1 MPPKQVP
8 KAAPKSGPTAVK
20 KTPVKPQ
27 TKPLP
32 KKAPI
37 AQSKAVV
44 PKTGA
49 PAKKPLPKA
58 APKTQTKPLPKTN
71 VPKQPPQQQGWLSRI
86 GSQAASG
93 IGSFTGAVVSAA
105 GNGVAGAAAH
115 ALHSLANTSRGWG
128 DAIREYG
135 NSIKDVTGATGP
147 RASSAKN
154 PLGLSSTPQGA
165 KALMGS
171 RPGITGVSK
180 GSGSN
185 PLGL

>member
-8 KAAPKSGPTAVK
+8 KTAPKSGPTAVK

-105 GNGVAGAAAH
+105 GNGVAGA
-115 ALHSLANTSRGWG
+115 G
-128 DAIREYG
+128 
-135 NSIKDVTGATGP
+135 KGA
-147 RASSAKN
+147 
-154 PLGLSSTPQGA
+154 GA
-165 KALMGS
+165 
-171 RPGITGVSK
+171 R
-180 GSGSN
+180 
-185 PLGL
+185 